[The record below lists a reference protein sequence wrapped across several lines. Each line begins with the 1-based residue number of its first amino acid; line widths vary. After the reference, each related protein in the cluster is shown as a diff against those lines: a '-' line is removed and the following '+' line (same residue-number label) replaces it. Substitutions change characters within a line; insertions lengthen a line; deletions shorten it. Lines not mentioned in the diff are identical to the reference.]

1 MIIIFN
7 ATVKAME
14 NVTNKQLL
22 ESIGIKVE
30 TEKLNCLFSGQLEDG
45 AALSIPYKQKKK
57 IAAISEIY
65 KRLGMEKADMKPVIT
80 SPEDAADIMKPII
93 GYLDHEEA
101 WCLYCNG
108 ARKVISK
115 KRICVGGLNATLVDI
130 RQVLREAL
138 LLKAC
143 SVILFHNHPSGNCK
157 PGGQDKIMTL
167 ALKEGCKAVD
177 VDLCDHIIIAGNEHF
192 SFTNEGIL

>member
-1 MIIIFN
+1 
-7 ATVKAME
+7 
-14 NVTNKQLL
+14 
-22 ESIGIKVE
+22 
-30 TEKLNCLFSGQLEDG
+30 
-45 AALSIPYKQKKK
+45 
-57 IAAISEIY
+57 
-65 KRLGMEKADMKPVIT
+65 
-80 SPEDAADIMKPII
+80 MKPII

-143 SVILFHNHPSGNCK
+143 SVFLFHNHPSGNCK
-157 PGGQDKIMTL
+157 PGKQDKIMTL
-167 ALKEGCKAVD
+167 TLRKDARPVD
-177 VDLCDHIIIAGNEHF
+177 VSLRSHYHSMEMNILAFAD
-192 SFTNEGIL
+192 EGIL